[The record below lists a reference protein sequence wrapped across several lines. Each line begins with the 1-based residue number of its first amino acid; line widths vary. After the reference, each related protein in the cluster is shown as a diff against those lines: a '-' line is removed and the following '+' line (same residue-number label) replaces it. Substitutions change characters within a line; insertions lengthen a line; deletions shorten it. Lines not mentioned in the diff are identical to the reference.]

1 MNIQDNYLK
10 NKKNIFFSENK
21 DIETHREKLINIF
34 ENDRFD
40 KKNNESLKN
49 INLKNFIDF
58 NYKYLIP
65 EETSVINTNKE
76 NSYSIVS
83 VNGQCSSF
91 KDDKIEITKILDEDY
106 NDFSKNNTIEKNDH
120 FVNLN
125 SLFLNSGFKIVIK
138 KNNNIKIKI
147 SNIITDDDL
156 TIFQKNNYICEEGSS
171 LNLIEEYENKN
182 NSTSNILNVIK
193 LEKNSQLNHFLIQDN
208 SANHN
213 LIITTHS
220 SCKKDSTYTQKVYN
234 FSEGYV
240 RNFHY
245 SELIEANSEADLQVI
260 FFLKDNNT
268 SNNKTYVKHLAEDCK
283 SNQVYKGILNDR
295 SKATYFSN
303 THVDQV
309 AQKTEG
315 YQLSKGILLSD
326 NASYFSKPELKI
338 YADDVKCSHGSTIGP
353 IDENAIFYLR
363 SRGMSKIAATKILI
377 SSFINEELSS
387 IDNEQMSEIIQKK
400 LVRYLSKVK

>member
-1 MNIQDNYLK
+1 MNILDNYQK
-10 NKKNIFFSENK
+10 NKKNIFFTENK
-21 DIETHREKLINIF
+21 DVQNYREKLLTIF

-40 KKNNESLKN
+40 RKNNESLKN
-49 INLKNFIDF
+49 INLKNFFDF
-58 NYKYLIP
+58 KYKYLVP
-65 EETSVINTNKE
+65 EEISVINNYQDD
-76 NSYSIVS
+76 NYSIVS
-83 VNGQCSSF
+83 INGQCSNF

-106 NDFSKNNTIEKNDH
+106 NDFSKNNIIEKNDH

-147 SNIITDDDL
+147 SNIVTDDAL
-156 TIFQKNNYICEEGSS
+156 TIFQKNNYFCEEGSS
-171 LNLIEEYENKN
+171 VSLIEEYENKN

-193 LEKNSQLNHFLIQDN
+193 LEKNSKFNHFLIQDN
-208 SANHN
+208 SPNHN
-213 LIITTHS
+213 LIITSHS
-220 SCKKDSTYTQKVYN
+220 SCKKASTYNQKVYN

-245 SELIEANSEADLQVI
+245 SKLLETNSEADLQGI

-268 SNNKTYVKHLAEDCK
+268 SNNKTFVKHLAGECK

-295 SKATYFSN
+295 AKATYFSN

-363 SRGMSKIAATKILI
+363 SRGMSKIAATKMLI

-387 IDNEQMSEIIQKK
+387 IDDEQMFQTIQKK